1 MFNQI
6 PQKRLLLYILI
17 LGTLPLLLVAFY
29 FFSSQTSLDD
39 LRNSIEQTENYAFLQ
54 ARKQAH
60 NKAVLNHYK
69 DTDRFYV
76 DKYLEKITLL
86 EPEIQSLKDVINN
99 KNFAGDDNVKKRL
112 DFLSG
117 NSNKLL
123 FSEGVVDTSPA
134 FQETIASLVHP
145 VEVNAED
152 VASILA
158 LIEGE
163 QIGTHQAA
171 PNRPQLIIIDFNLDK
186 KSIANKNEVFQLNM
200 KILKREI
207 L

>member
-6 PQKRLLLYILI
+6 PQKRLLLYIML
-17 LGTLPLLLVAFY
+17 LGALPLLLVVLY
-29 FFSSQTSLDD
+29 FFSSQTALDD
-39 LRNSIEQTENYAFLQ
+39 LRNSIQQTENNAFLQ

-60 NKAVLNHYK
+60 NKAVQNHYR
-69 DTDRFYV
+69 DADRFYI
-76 DKYLEKITLL
+76 DKHLEKITLL

-112 DFLSG
+112 DFLTG
-117 NSNKLL
+117 PSNKLL
-123 FSEGVVDTSPA
+123 FSEGVVDTSPT

-152 VASILA
+152 VATILA
-158 LIEGE
+158 LIEGN
-163 QIGTHQAA
+163 QIGPHQAA
-171 PNRPQLIIIDFNLDK
+171 LNRPQLVIIDFNLDK
-186 KSIANKNEVFQLNM
+186 KSTANKNEVFQLNM